1 MNAFYEHHKHS
12 IRFGYA
18 CFDRLLLNAMV
29 QPFLQPE
36 RVVGF
41 FSQNRQIFP
50 VTRQVLGGISEQY
63 HHWVEAHAQAW
74 KAPLEENPPGRRDD
88 FVRPWFSGARSDRIV
103 GIIKAREP
111 AWILTSVGKQSCHLE
126 MKQRWVK
133 QYSFYINDREWG
145 KMFVRVCPY
154 FPFSARVYLNQ
165 HHWLAEQMRRRGI
178 RFQQDENAF
187 LQCGDPAALQHLADS
202 LQPEQIIDRAQKWLA
217 YLTPFFSH
225 RERQQQGC
233 QHRLFFAQVEYC
245 NNLIFRRGEVLDQLH
260 ERLLDANRS
269 IGRPQTMAQ
278 IFGRRINRRY
288 KGKLQ
293 TTIQDLDLGHPLI
306 RSHYKSSIAKQYAH
320 GRTQARVE
328 AATDKVTDFGV
339 NKSVENLCELRQ
351 RMHQITENYWNTQ
364 QDILETF
371 LNRGELLALSR
382 PTIHPN
388 GKRVP
393 GLKLDHPKQLALMQ
407 ALVRFR
413 HLVTAGSFTTA
424 ELLPLVATALPGVGC
439 TLGSVR
445 YELSKLRAKK
455 LVDKLEHTRRYQL
468 TATGYR
474 LCVVYLKLFE
484 KVYAPLVS
492 GLSKPVGADATVPIE
507 KTSPLD
513 KLYLAVA
520 RALDQLLSGVGL
532 QVAA

>member
-1 MNAFYEHHKHS
+1 MNAFYEHHQHS

-41 FSQNRQIFP
+41 FSQCRQVFP
-50 VTRQVLGGISEQY
+50 VTRQVLRRIAEQY
-63 HHWVEAHAQAW
+63 QQWVEAQAERW
-74 KAPLEENPPGRRDD
+74 KVPIAEDPEGRRDD
-88 FVRPWFSGARSDRIV
+88 FVRPWFSRTGVDRIA
-103 GIIKAREP
+103 GIIQAREP
-111 AWILTSVGKQSCHLE
+111 AWILTSVGQQSCHLE

-165 HHWLAEQMRRRGI
+165 HHWLAQQMRRRGI
-178 RFQQDENAF
+178 GFRQDENAF
-187 LQCGDPAALQHLADS
+187 LRCQDPAALQQLADS
-202 LQPEQIIDRAQKWLA
+202 LQSADIVDRVQKWLA
-217 YLTPFFSH
+217 YLTPFFS
-225 RERQQQGC
+225 RQERQQQGC

-245 NNLIFRRGEVLDQLH
+245 HNLIFRRAELLDRLH
-260 ERLLDANRS
+260 ERLLDANRG
-269 IGRPQTMAQ
+269 IGRPQTLAQ

-288 KGKLQ
+288 RGKLQ

-306 RSHYKSSIAKQYAH
+306 RSHYKNSIAKQYVH
-320 GRTQARVE
+320 GATQARVE
-328 AATDKVTDFGV
+328 AATDNVTDWGV
-339 NKSVENLCELRQ
+339 KKSVVHLPELRQ

-371 LNRGELLALSR
+371 LDRGELLALSR
-382 PTIHPN
+382 PTVLAN

-407 ALVRFR
+407 ALVRFS
-413 HLVTAGSFTTA
+413 HLLAGASFTTA
-424 ELLPLVATALPGVGC
+424 ELRTEMAAPLPGVEC
-439 TLGSVR
+439 TLASVR

-455 LVDKLEHTRRYQL
+455 LVEKVEHKRRYQL

-474 LCVVYLKLFE
+474 LSVVYLKLFE

-492 GLSKPVGADATVPIE
+492 GASKPVSADATVPSE

-513 KLYLAVA
+513 QLYLAVA
-520 RALDQLLSGVGL
+520 RALQQLLSGVGL
-532 QVAA
+532 QIAA